1 MLVGEPDEGMI
12 PRPNSGHEPT
22 EAGDR
27 GGALQLAVLGLI
39 VVGVGFVGYKV
50 FRQTRTRTGT
60 QAGPKTPV

>member
-27 GGALQLAVLGLI
+27 GGTLQLAVLGLI
-39 VVGVGFVGYKV
+39 VVGVGIVGYKV
-50 FRQTRTRTGT
+50 FRQT
-60 QAGPKTPV
+60 QSSA

>member
-27 GGALQLAVLGLI
+27 GGTLPLAVLGLI
-39 VVGVGFVGYKV
+39 VGGVGIVGYKV
-50 FRQTRTRTGT
+50 FRQT
-60 QAGPKTPV
+60 QSSA